1 VLGYDVDRS
10 GPSPKLVINAEEAA
24 RVRRIVSLYLE
35 LGSLL
40 PVVEELARRGWSN
53 KSWKT
58 KRGIARGGRMFDKC
72 SVYALLTN
80 PIYIGKI
87 AHKGASYEGEHE
99 AIVDSSVFQKVQ
111 TTLQQH
117 GHGRGNHLINK
128 YGALLKG
135 LVRCQTC
142 GHAMFHS
149 VTKRGSKRYRYYV
162 CVKALKNGRS
172 TCRTKSLPAAEIEAA
187 VVDQIRCIARDSGLR
202 DEVLRQARKE
212 VESNI
217 CELTTQRQQLERQLG
232 RDHAEIRRLVEV
244 DQPSSAT
251 TALVARV
258 EFDATDSTIAI
269 TFHPS
274 AIKTLAETGIEDA
287 A

>member
-1 VLGYDVDRS
+1 
-10 GPSPKLVINAEEAA
+10 
-24 RVRRIVSLYLE
+24 
-35 LGSLL
+35 
-40 PVVEELARRGWSN
+40 
-53 KSWKT
+53 
-58 KRGIARGGRMFDKC
+58 
-72 SVYALLTN
+72 
-80 PIYIGKI
+80 
-87 AHKGASYEGEHE
+87 
-99 AIVDSSVFQKVQ
+99 
-111 TTLQQH
+111 
-117 GHGRGNHLINK
+117 
-128 YGALLKG
+128 
-135 LVRCQTC
+135 
-142 GHAMFHS
+142 MFHT